1 MATCL
6 QSIAVKTREIIEPTR
21 IRHAAL
27 SEIGDHALHDA
38 TPVRANAP
46 STWPADKRGVLL
58 QAIRALSKPT
68 DEAIVLQGLARQGL
82 GDLAARE
89 DRCTLCGAC
98 ARLCPVSAL
107 HIQATHRLYFGATRC
122 TQCGLCIDACPE
134 DALSTHDRFPLDD
147 ACRPIHER
155 DQLAHCARCG
165 EAFSTQRLVDKS
177 IALLETLPSF
187 EAGRADLL
195 RMCPACRQLESVG

>member
-1 MATCL
+1 M
-6 QSIAVKTREIIEPTR
+6 
-21 IRHAAL
+21 
-27 SEIGDHALHDA
+27 
-38 TPVRANAP
+38 
-46 STWPADKRGVLL
+46 
-58 QAIRALSKPT
+58 
-68 DEAIVLQGLARQGL
+68 QGLARQGL

-122 TQCGLCIDACPE
+122 TQCGLCIDTCPE